1 MLFEPYFSCCLFI
14 ALHQICYLHYR
25 NTAYFIFPFFH
36 ELEKT
41 QNFYVKN
48 QLFKDHMTSVA
59 EFYILCKNNG

>member
-41 QNFYVKN
+41 QSK
-48 QLFKDHMTSVA
+48 L
-59 EFYILCKNNG
+59 LCEKSIIQRSHDICGGVLYFVQK